1 MRKQI
6 RLLLLLALPM
16 LLGLAACSDKDIS
29 KTDNPVNP
37 QNPGV
42 EIPTEDQLTVK
53 VTADMPTAVMSSF
66 DDNSMGGALVRRL
79 SQTTGEVTPET
90 KMILI
95 KGEDILGRPVSEWLE
110 ATKIYLR
117 GGYIAVEKP
126 HNAQLVNLME
136 QLSDKFVQAEE
147 EMLLKGGVSIVRT
160 AHANMAALSSHVN
173 LFKARIA
180 NIAARAGES
189 DDKPVA
195 ELVIFSRNGYYHQD
209 AYQGKTFTSEKRK
222 KDGTVEKRTVEYNP
236 DYNNFSS
243 GRMADGAAQWLNSRN
258 TGGSSRSAASG
269 TRASGEKAINE
280 IMSADD
286 EWTYVGPLYAVD
298 FETGINFGWN
308 MNYVSKPNAQQ
319 EIMRIWA
326 SHNLESNKDYYFV
339 QHSSMSSVG
348 GKKEGDE
355 RLDPTKT
362 LYRGPYGE
370 DEWEERHYKPEAW
383 DHDVDDYYSYYGD
396 WYDNS
401 EFSFNVTGAGTAMV
415 EAALPSTDKN
425 EISKTVT
432 AGEFNGQ
439 ITTLGGTGSV
449 TRTGGGATGAV
460 NRGWVS
466 GSFYSLST
474 TTTVQ
479 ELACQK
485 NTDGT
490 KVTWKYHESQN
501 MAEGDD
507 DEHPLIGDG
516 LINDVDVSNQVCW
529 SVSNPSGQYILDMT
543 HQVKMANICHERYID
558 HNSLNGVRNEKFIT
572 LSNAIADNQVNVK
585 YALPIPNRASQK
597 WNMDVTFPELNKDGY
612 SEVKTKLTAAL
623 LQQFPSVY
631 QPELILADQTPESET
646 TIRQVVTEANNQLMN
661 ENALQ
666 TLRDYAKDYKIS
678 EFTIKWYSTNVNQ
691 NTYQFTVKAEGDP
704 VGVDLTV
711 DPIDLSKLTAD
722 YVAHGGDVLTGTL
735 AGNYKITIA
744 NGAVVTLN
752 NVTINGTNDD
762 ACSWAGITCQ
772 GNATIVLADK
782 SKNVVKGFRSNQPGI
797 YVPEVYKLII
807 QGNTGTLDASSNGEG
822 CGIGGSNIM
831 HAGNITIQGGII
843 TATGGEYSAGI
854 GAGFGWDCGDIV
866 ISGGTVTATGGKN
879 AAGIGCGA
887 SRDEDAS
894 TCGNITIS
902 GGTVT
907 ATGDGGGAGIGLGG
921 QVGDSYGRETGNITI
936 TKGVKSVTAT
946 GGIKGSGT
954 ITIEEGANV
963 IQK

>member
-1 MRKQI
+1 MKTKNRNFLISVVLIGIAMMMTGCVKE
-6 RLLLLLALPM
+6 
-16 LLGLAACSDKDIS
+16 DIAS
-29 KTDNPVNP
+29 NDNGGVNP
-37 QNPGV
+37 
-42 EIPTEDQLTVK
+42 TDVK
-53 VTADMPTAVMSSF
+53 VDELNVKVIADVPTAVLSSF
-66 DDNSMGGALVRRL
+66 DEKSMGGALVRRL

-95 KGEDILGRPVSEWLE
+95 KGEDILNRPVSEWLE

-126 HNAQLVNLME
+126 HNAQLVKLME

-160 AHANMAALSSHVN
+160 AHANTAALSSHVN

-209 AYQGKTFTSEKRK
+209 VYQGKTFTSEKRK

-258 TGGSSRSAASG
+258 TGGITRVAASG
-269 TRASGEKAINE
+269 NRTDGEKAINE

-286 EWTYVGPLYAVD
+286 EWTYNSPLYAVD
-298 FETGINFGWN
+298 FD
-308 MNYVSKPNAQQ
+308 YSAYSSPHHVSKPNAQQ

-326 SHNLESNKDYYFV
+326 SHNMESNKDYYFV

-355 RLDPTKT
+355 RFDPTKT
-362 LYRGPYGE
+362 LYRGPYEE
-370 DEWEERHYKPEAW
+370 DEWEERKTDDGSEHAT
-383 DHDVDDYYSYYGD
+383 VDERAFYGD

-401 EFSFNVTGAGTAMV
+401 EFSFNLKGAGTAV
-415 EAALPSTDKN
+415 IEAALPSTDRN
-425 EISKTVT
+425 EISTTVT

-439 ITTLGGTGSV
+439 MTTLGGTGSV
-449 TRTGGGATGAV
+449 TTTGGGITGAV

-490 KVTWKYHESQN
+490 KVTWKYQQSKD
-501 MAEGDD
+501 MMEGDD

-529 SVSNPSGQYILDMT
+529 SVSNPSGQYTLDMS
-543 HQVKMANICHERYID
+543 HHVQMANLCHESIY
-558 HNSLNGVRNEKFIT
+558 VRNNLGDPINEKFIT
-572 LSNAIADNQVNVK
+572 LSNVGENTAL
-585 YALPIPNRASQK
+585 ALPIPNRASQK
-597 WNMDVTFPELNKDGY
+597 WNMDVTFPELNQDGY

-623 LQQFPSVY
+623 QQQFPSVY
-631 QPELILADQTPESET
+631 QPELILADLSPESEN
-646 TIRQVVTEANNQLMN
+646 TIRQIVADSRRLLFDGNG
-661 ENALQ
+661 LQ
-666 TLRDYAKDYKIS
+666 TLRDYAKDYKLS
-678 EFTIKWYSTNVNQ
+678 EYTIKWYCAGTDH
-691 NTYQFTVKAEGDP
+691 NTFQITIKAEGDP
-704 VGVDLTV
+704 EGTDLTV
-711 DPIDLSKLTAD
+711 DPVDLSKLTAD
-722 YVAHGGDVLTGTL
+722 YLAMDGDILTGTL
-735 AGNYKITIA
+735 SGNYKITIVNDA
-744 NGAVVTLN
+744 TVTLK
-752 NVTINGTNDD
+752 NVTINGTSDE
-762 ACSWAGITCQ
+762 ACNWAGITCQ
-772 GNATIVLADK
+772 GNATIVLADD
-782 SKNVVKGFRSNQPGI
+782 SKNVVKGFQSNQAGI
-797 YVPEVYKLII
+797 YMPEGRKLII
-807 QGNTGTLDASSNGEG
+807 QGNTGTLDVSSNGEG
-822 CGIGGSNIM
+822 CGIGGTYSLSCGSIE
-831 HAGNITIQGGII
+831 IQGGVI
-843 TATGGEYSAGI
+843 TATGGGNCAGI
-854 GAGFGWDCGDIV
+854 GGGGFNHGCGDIV
-866 ISGGTVTATGGKN
+866 ISGGTVTATGGYG
-879 AAGIGCGA
+879 AAAIGSGRTNNNSTA
-887 SRDEDAS
+887 

-902 GGTVT
+902 GGTVVAT
-907 ATGDGGGAGIGLGG
+907 AGAEAAAIGAGAGS
-921 QVGDSYGRETGNITI
+921 QTGNITI

-954 ITIEEGANV
+954 VTIEEGANV

>member
-6 RLLLLLALPM
+6 RLLLLLALLM

-29 KTDNPVNP
+29 NTDKPVDPLNPSV
-37 QNPGV
+37 V
-42 EIPTEDQLTVK
+42 IPTEDQLTVK
-53 VTADMPTAVMSSF
+53 VTADMPTALMSSF

-79 SQTTGEVTPET
+79 SQTTNEVTPET

-95 KGEDILGRPVSEWLE
+95 KGEDILSRPHTEWLQ
-110 ATKIYLR
+110 AAKIYLQ

-126 HNAQLVNLME
+126 HNAHLVSVME

-147 EMLLKGGVSIVRT
+147 EALLKGGVSIVRT
-160 AHANMAALSSHVN
+160 ARSNTAAQSSHVN
-173 LFKARIA
+173 LFKTRIA
-180 NIAARAGES
+180 NIVTRAGES

-269 TRASGEKAINE
+269 TRTDGEKAINE

-286 EWTYVGPLYAVD
+286 EWTYNGPLYAID
-298 FETGINFGWN
+298 IEPPYTYSNPQH
-308 MNYVSKPNAQQ
+308 VSKPNAQQ
-319 EIMRIWA
+319 EIMRIWV
-326 SHNLESNKDYYFV
+326 SHNMESNKDYYFV

-355 RLDPTKT
+355 RFDPNKT
-362 LYRGPYGE
+362 LYRGPYEE
-370 DEWEERHYKPEAW
+370 DEWEERHSEEGET
-383 DHDVDDYYSYYGD
+383 DHEYVDDRILYGD

-401 EFSFNVTGAGTAMV
+401 EFSFNLTGAGTAMI

-425 EISKTVT
+425 EISTTVT

-439 ITTLGGTGSV
+439 ITTLGGTGFV
-449 TRTGGGATGAV
+449 TTTGGGVTGAV

-490 KVTWKYHESQN
+490 KVTWKYQQSKD
-501 MAEGDD
+501 MMEGDD

-529 SVSNPSGQYILDMT
+529 SVDNPSGQYVLDMT
-543 HQVKMANICHERYID
+543 HQVRMANLCYETCYRKNTLGRD
-558 HNSLNGVRNEKFIT
+558 PLNEKFIT
-572 LSNAIADNQVNVK
+572 LSDAIPGNNVNVK

-597 WNMDVTFPELNKDGY
+597 WNMDVTFPELNQDGY

-631 QPELILADQTPESET
+631 QPELILADLSPESEN
-646 TIRQVVTEANNQLMN
+646 TIRQVVAEANNQLMN

-722 YVAHGGDVLTGTL
+722 YVAHGGEILTGTL
-735 AGNYKITIA
+735 GGKYKISIA
-744 NGAVVTLN
+744 PGATVTLKD
-752 NVTINGTNDD
+752 VTINGTNDE
-762 ACSWAGITCQ
+762 ACNWAGITCE
-772 GNATIVLADK
+772 GDATIVLADK
-782 SKNVVKGFRSNQPGI
+782 SKNVVKGFKSNQPGI
-797 YVPEVYKLII
+797 YVTEGYNLII

-879 AAGIGCGA
+879 AAGIGSGA
-887 SRDEDAS
+887 SGGQDIS

-907 ATGDGGGAGIGLGG
+907 ATAGAEASAIGAGAGS
-921 QVGDSYGRETGNITI
+921 QTGNITI

-954 ITIEEGANV
+954 VTIEEGANV
-963 IQK
+963 IQN